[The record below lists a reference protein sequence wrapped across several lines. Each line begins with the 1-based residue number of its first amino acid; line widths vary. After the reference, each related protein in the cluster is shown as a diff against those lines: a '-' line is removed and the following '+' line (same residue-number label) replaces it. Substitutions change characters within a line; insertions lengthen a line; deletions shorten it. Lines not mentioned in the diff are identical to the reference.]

1 MTIIADGLLACE
13 DCTIAIAHDDYTG
26 MDAATEARVK
36 DGVERLNDRGWCVI
50 GNEVGFTHRGCDCCL
65 DGLGGSKHELAILS
79 V

>member
-1 MTIIADGLLACE
+1 
-13 DCTIAIAHDDYTG
+13 